1 MINFAFRN
9 IKVYFR
15 DRLAIFFSLLSVI
28 IIFLLYALFLGG
40 AWMSAVPDTVASGQT
55 LLDSWLMAGILAVI
69 SFTTTTGA
77 FGTMIDDKAKKIYK
91 DFYASPMKRSSLVG
105 GYVISSYA
113 IGVIMSL
120 IALVFLDLYLL
131 VRDGVILGLVP
142 TLLSIGMILISTLTN
157 SAMLFFIA
165 SFVKS
170 QTAFATLSTI
180 IGTLMGF
187 IAGIYMP
194 IGNFPEAMQVVIKL
208 FPVSHT
214 AALFRAIIM
223 SEPMAVAFEGA
234 PADIVTMFE
243 ETMGI
248 SFTLGDFTFTPL
260 IQLLILG
267 GTTVVFFGLSL
278 LSVRRKN

>member
-1 MINFAFRN
+1 MINFALRN

-40 AWMSAVPDTVASGQT
+40 AWMSAVPDTVTNGQL

-69 SFTTTTGA
+69 SFTTTNGA

-91 DFYASPMKRSSLVG
+91 DFYASPMKRSQLVG
-105 GYVISSYA
+105 GYIISSYA

-120 IALVFLDLYLL
+120 IALVFLDLYL
-131 VRDGVILGLVP
+131 VIRNGAILGLVS
-142 TLLSIGMILISTLTN
+142 TLQAIGLIFISTLAN
-157 SAMLFFIA
+157 SAMLFFVA

-187 IAGIYMP
+187 MAGIYMP
-194 IGNFPEAMQVVIKL
+194 VGNFPEAMQVVIKL
-208 FPVSHT
+208 FPVSHS
-214 AALFRAIIM
+214 AALFRDIVM
-223 SEPMAVAFEGA
+223 SEPMAVAFSGA
-234 PADIVTMFE
+234 PSEIIDLFK
-243 ETMGI
+243 ETMGV
-248 SFTLGDFTFTPL
+248 SFRFGDFTFTPL
-260 IQLLILG
+260 IQLAILG
-267 GTTVVFFGLSL
+267 ATTVIFFGLSL
-278 LSVRRKN
+278 LSVRKKN